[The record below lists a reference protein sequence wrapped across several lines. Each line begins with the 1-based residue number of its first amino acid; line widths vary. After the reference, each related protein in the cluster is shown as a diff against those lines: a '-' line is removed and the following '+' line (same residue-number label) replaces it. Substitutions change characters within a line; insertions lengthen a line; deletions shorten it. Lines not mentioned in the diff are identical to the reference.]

1 MGRGHGYGQDLGQW
15 VEPDPLSTAGFE
27 GTVCER
33 NVDDCSP
40 DPCHHGR
47 CVDGIASFSCACAP
61 GYTGMRCESQVDECR
76 SQPCRHGG
84 KCLDL
89 VDKYLCRCPPGTTGG
104 ARGWSGAGTV
114 HMMRHRGFR
123 NGVSGRSRWWQSQS
137 CSPSPG
143 VNCEVN
149 TDDCASNPCTFG
161 VCRDGINRYD
171 CVCQPGFTGGQVAAM
186 ETGSL

>member
-1 MGRGHGYGQDLGQW
+1 MGRGHGCGQDLGQW
-15 VEPDPLSTAGFE
+15 AEPDPLSPAGFE

-89 VDKYLCRCPPGTTGG
+89 VDKYLCRCPPGTTGR
-104 ARGWSGAGTV
+104 ARSWAGTGIV
-114 HMMRHRGFR
+114 HLMGQTHRGR
-123 NGVSGRSRWWQSQS
+123 PQTTSTRLYAGGELQG
-137 CSPSPG
+137 SPVGQALST
-143 VNCEVN
+143 VNKKLGAEG
-149 TDDCASNPCTFG
+149 TTF
-161 VCRDGINRYD
+161 
-171 CVCQPGFTGGQVAAM
+171 
-186 ETGSL
+186 

>member
-1 MGRGHGYGQDLGQW
+1 MGRSHGCGQDLGKW
-15 VEPDPLSTAGFE
+15 VEPDPLVPPPPPHPSRPGFE
-27 GTVCER
+27 GTLCER

-61 GYTGMRCESQVDECR
+61 GYTGTRCESQVDECR

-104 ARGWSGAGTV
+104 AGGGAGAETV
-114 HMMRHRGFR
+114 YLEGHRERCPWWGSVVANPAMFPFP
-123 NGVSGRSRWWQSQS
+123 RSELR
-137 CSPSPG
+137 G
-143 VNCEVN
+143 EH
-149 TDDCASNPCTFG
+149 
-161 VCRDGINRYD
+161 
-171 CVCQPGFTGGQVAAM
+171 
-186 ETGSL
+186 

>member
-1 MGRGHGYGQDLGQW
+1 MGAGTGPAGPYPRTLR
-15 VEPDPLSTAGFE
+15 PAGFE
-27 GTVCER
+27 GALCEL

-76 SQPCRHGG
+76 SQPCQHGG

-104 ARGWSGAGTV
+104 AGLKLVAWWEK
-114 HMMRHRGFR
+114 HRG
-123 NGVSGRSRWWQSQS
+123 SGWCVGRTSVVVTHSS
-137 CSPSPG
+137 CCPPPPTQG
-143 VNCEVN
+143 
-149 TDDCASNPCTFG
+149 
-161 VCRDGINRYD
+161 
-171 CVCQPGFTGGQVAAM
+171 
-186 ETGSL
+186 

>member
-1 MGRGHGYGQDLGQW
+1 MRGLGRAHL
-15 VEPDPLSTAGFE
+15 PLAGCAGPGVGGPGVGEAKAVGRPLASGWSLTLRPPGFE
-27 GTVCER
+27 GTLCER

-61 GYTGMRCESQVDECR
+61 GYTGTRCESQVDECR

-104 ARGWSGAGTV
+104 AGGWAGPETWKGTEGLGMVPLGGLSGG
-114 HMMRHRGFR
+114 
-123 NGVSGRSRWWQSQS
+123 
-137 CSPSPG
+137 SPCCDPLPQ
-143 VNCEVN
+143 E
-149 TDDCASNPCTFG
+149 
-161 VCRDGINRYD
+161 
-171 CVCQPGFTGGQVAAM
+171 
-186 ETGSL
+186 